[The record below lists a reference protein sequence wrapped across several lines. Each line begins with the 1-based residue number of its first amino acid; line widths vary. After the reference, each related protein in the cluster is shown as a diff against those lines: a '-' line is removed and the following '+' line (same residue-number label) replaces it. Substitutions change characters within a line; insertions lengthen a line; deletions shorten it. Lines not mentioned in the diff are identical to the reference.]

1 MTSYNR
7 VNGIYAPESYDAC
20 TKVLR
25 NEWGF
30 QGLVMTDWLSTSNN
44 MASAVACIESGNDL
58 IMPGQPADLNQL
70 IQAAQGGQ
78 LDLEKLKDCAV
89 NVIDIVLKSNRYD
102 DAQPYTYFQLADG
115 PASVIQNPADLSNN
129 E

>member
-1 MTSYNR
+1 
-7 VNGIYAPESYDAC
+7 
-20 TKVLR
+20 
-25 NEWGF
+25 
-30 QGLVMTDWLSTSNN
+30 MTDWLSTSNN

-58 IMPGQPADLNQL
+58 IMPGQPAA
-70 IQAAQGGQ
+70 ISAHPGSSRGQ